1 MPDLTDTDLDQLMRA
16 IGLTGDVAAAAPA
29 DDDPY
34 AGVRA
39 LAARHDQ
46 AYGAVLGHGLGRPR
60 RPYRRGAR

>member
-1 MPDLTDTDLDQLMRA
+1 MPDLTDTDLDQLIQA

-29 DDDPY
+29 AADPY

-46 AYGAVLGHGLGRPR
+46 AYGAVLGHRLGQPR
-60 RPYRRGAR
+60 RPYQRGAA